1 MCILTPR
8 ERSPEEKDEEV
19 DPGTDVG
26 HLASEGDRPQGDDK
40 EQVGNV
46 GLDALPMKNLALTR
60 AGEKN
65 RCSKAFG
72 NLNDSLASLVDDLLE

>member
-8 ERSPEEKDEEV
+8 ERNPEEKDEEV
-19 DPGTDVG
+19 DPGTDG
-26 HLASEGDRPQGDDK
+26 DHLASEGDRPQGDDK

-60 AGEKN
+60 AGKKAYN
-65 RCSKAFG
+65 RCSKVFG
-72 NLNDSLASLVDDLLE
+72 N

>member
-8 ERSPEEKDEEV
+8 ERNPEEKDEEV

-60 AGEKN
+60 AGEK
-65 RCSKAFG
+65 KLTTDVQKF
-72 NLNDSLASLVDDLLE
+72 LAIEMTHSQVS

>member
-8 ERSPEEKDEEV
+8 ERNPEEKDEEV

-26 HLASEGDRPQGDDK
+26 YLASEGDRPQGDDK

-60 AGEKN
+60 AGGKKLTTDVQK
-65 RCSKAFG
+65 C
-72 NLNDSLASLVDDLLE
+72 LAIKITHSQVS

>member
-8 ERSPEEKDEEV
+8 ERNPEEKDEEV

-60 AGEKN
+60 AGEK
-65 RCSKAFG
+65 
-72 NLNDSLASLVDDLLE
+72 SLQQMFKSFWELKSLTRKSRR